1 MVKSFIGNYPSNVY
15 LTSTRFSP
23 IWGGQSLLDMFLSSL
38 KDLSFNMSDW
48 EWDFVINLSE
58 SDLPIR
64 PNHELV
70 TYLSHNRDKIFLR
83 SFSHTGQSFLRNQ
96 GFGQLFLECD
106 SYVWHLGERS
116 VPSGIILDG
125 GSDWMILPKIFV
137 DYVIYSDAN
146 LLRDIK
152 EYFRYSLLPV
162 EVSIF
167 YTKIV

>member
-1 MVKSFIGNYPSNVY
+1 MKFVFGPVNAVKVFLIFICYHS
-15 LTSTRFSP
+15 
-23 IWGGQSLLDMFLSSL
+23 
-38 KDLSFNMSDW
+38 
-48 EWDFVINLSE
+48 
-58 SDLPIR
+58 
-64 PNHELV
+64 
-70 TYLSHNRDKIFLR
+70 
-83 SFSHTGQSFLRNQ
+83 SFLRNQ